1 MGVARLQLQHRGGT
15 RPVCDR
21 SWRLVRCSGRQRVFR
36 TAIPFISVLGS
47 AFAQTYVLRAAW
59 KEGAIQPILGSR
71 TAPGCFQVCIHGGS
85 WAGRLHHHECMNV
98 GREGAELAFLM
109 IAGRGT
115 APHWPAILVL
125 VSIPVMDV
133 LFPFP
138 SDAISWS
145 VLCSPAPRLR
155 RPPLARD
162 SPPRGAR
169 GAVLPIDVRRRCPKG
184 RHGISTV
191 V

>member
-1 MGVARLQLQHRGGT
+1 MYFALLGRKEQYNLY
-15 RPVCDR
+15 
-21 SWRLVRCSGRQRVFR
+21 WVR
-36 TAIPFISVLGS
+36 
-47 AFAQTYVLRAAW
+47 
-59 KEGAIQPILGSR
+59 
-71 TAPGCFQVCIHGGS
+71 
-85 WAGRLHHHECMNV
+85 GRLWAVSRCAYMVDHGPADCIIYKCMYV
-98 GREGAELAFLM
+98 GREGAEPAFLM